1 MREYLERFERQSRD
15 IRRLWNIGEE
25 TAAFLSFMVS
35 LKQPEHILEI
45 GTSNGYSTFYLS
57 VAGKESG
64 SMVETIEC
72 DRERYEMAR
81 NNLAGRDNIILH
93 FGKAEDVIPEL
104 EWKYD
109 LVFIDANKRSYRT
122 YLELLILKLNNRA
135 LIIAD
140 NIISHR
146 QSVTE
151 YLTLVRNDSRFRSI
165 QIPLETGLEITI
177 FQKQQTKNYGETSI

>member
-1 MREYLERFERQSRD
+1 
-15 IRRLWNIGEE
+15 
-25 TAAFLSFMVS
+25 
-35 LKQPEHILEI
+35 
-45 GTSNGYSTFYLS
+45 
-57 VAGKESG
+57 
-64 SMVETIEC
+64 
-72 DRERYEMAR
+72 
-81 NNLAGRDNIILH
+81 
-93 FGKAEDVIPEL
+93 L